1 MNLLS
6 FLIYL
11 PLQIAFIPL
20 TIVGGIWVAYKQL
33 VVSSRQGLSHTAI
46 EIINGR
52 WTMHIFGLR
61 DDPATAKLAGKLN
74 NTSTFG
80 LWLAL
85 FPLWVKYRIS
95 GKYFLYPKPP
105 EQGKEG
111 IVDLVPA
118 RTIYIDQMI
127 NRIAETA
134 EQFVAMGA
142 GYDTRS
148 FDMLSGRG
156 LQCFELDQQVVQ
168 AHKRQYLE
176 LAGVATEDVRFLTV
190 DFSKENSFE
199 KLIQSG
205 FDPTSKSLFLWEGV
219 TLYLSEEEVR
229 NTLRDFRDQA
239 PVGSVLI
246 ADIYANRFLAALTRS
261 AGARKSLE
269 ATNEML
275 NFGLDFEAGARE
287 MLQDFIESESLK
299 LGETHFLGRDNEN
312 GPFAAVFEV
321 SASS

>member
-299 LGETHFLGRDNEN
+299 LGETRFLGRDNEN

>member
-229 NTLRDFRDQA
+229 KTLRDFRDQA